1 MPFYCSLCKNE
12 EESCY
17 ISPFCTKCLETKKII
32 SLYGIDRVNETLKEV
47 FVRKEE
53 QTKKRTEII
62 QKVGLQLIK
71 PEETEETD
79 SVAKSTRSNN
89 KRTGFHG

>member
-17 ISPFCTKCLETKKII
+17 ISAFCTKCLETKKII

-47 FVRKEE
+47 FVRKED
-53 QTKKRTEII
+53 QTKKRTDII
-62 QKVGLQLIK
+62 TKIGLPQIK
-71 PEETEETD
+71 PDDSEETD
-79 SVAKSTRSNN
+79 TVAKATRSN

>member
-12 EESCY
+12 EEYCY
-17 ISPFCTKCLETKKII
+17 VSPFCSRCLETKKII

-53 QTKKRTEII
+53 QTKKRTDII
-62 QKVGLQLIK
+62 HKIGLPSIK
-71 PEETEETD
+71 EEPKEESED
-79 SVAKSTRSNN
+79 SVAKGTRSN
-89 KRTGFHG
+89 KKTGFYG